1 METDGK
7 DRVGSSWTIKGGTRD
22 DQTEWVGGCGMLWCI
37 GVQRFVSK
45 TQRGSFLTYHHRIA

>member
-1 METDGK
+1 
-7 DRVGSSWTIKGGTRD
+7 
-22 DQTEWVGGCGMLWCI
+22 MLWCI